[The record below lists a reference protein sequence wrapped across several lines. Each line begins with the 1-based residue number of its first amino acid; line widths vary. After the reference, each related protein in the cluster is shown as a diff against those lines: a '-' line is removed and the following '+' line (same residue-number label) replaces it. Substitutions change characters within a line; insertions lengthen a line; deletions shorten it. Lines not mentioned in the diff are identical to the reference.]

1 MPGID
6 PPHGKGWPMQQARGY
21 PKHRISAVALF
32 YGRAHKTTETND
44 LLAVTVSK
52 EQKLITG

>member
-1 MPGID
+1 
-6 PPHGKGWPMQQARGY
+6 MQQARGY